1 MPEAMSHP
9 FDSAVSLVDAL
20 RGRRM
25 RSVDVT
31 RAFLARITQDNHLVH
46 CVTRL
51 EAESALRQAVE
62 ADRLADAGGPLG
74 PLHGL
79 PMTLKDAYPVAGSRT
94 TFGLPHL
101 WFHRTKADSEAVA
114 RLRRAG
120 AVFMGRTAV
129 PFGCWDWQ
137 CKPPLRRECVNPLDP
152 TRTPG
157 GTSGGAAAALAAG
170 FTPLELGSDIAGSIR
185 YPAHCCGVYGLRTTL
200 GLIPSD
206 HDAPD
211 GGPLL
216 PSSYAS
222 GPMARSLE
230 DLALMLSVLAPEP
243 DPRAPAPPPGKARVA
258 VTRAVAGL
266 PVDAQ
271 TAAAIESV
279 AQSARAGG
287 HEVIEADPPFDFDE
301 AFTLYGLLLGYEM
314 RPSVPFG
321 LRNRLGLRAFAAWFL
336 RWRMGNG
343 PMETTVRAGLL
354 ATAAE
359 YKAGL
364 ARHVELM
371 ARVDRFFTEYPLWV
385 LPVSPTAAI
394 RRQPTGRPIQFEG
407 VAVPYSRFIG
417 GYLCPTVVIGTPA
430 AVVPVVP
437 PGGGLPVGVQIHSRR
452 FADHWLVR
460 VLGEWQSKP
469 SPASAA
475 GRLIIV
481 PERPTAPGTSMEDEG
496 A

>member
-1 MPEAMSHP
+1 MVEAVSLP
-9 FDSAVSLVDAL
+9 LDSAVALVGAL
-20 RGRRM
+20 RARTV

-31 RAFLARITQDNHLVH
+31 RAFLDRILRGDRRVR

-51 EAESALRQAVE
+51 EADSAIRQAAE
-62 ADRLADAGGPLG
+62 ADRVADAGGPLG

-79 PMTLKDAYPVAGSRT
+79 PMTLKDAHRVAGSRT
-94 TFGLPHL
+94 TFGMPHL
-101 WFHRTKADSEAVA
+101 WFHRPKADCEAVA

-120 AVFMGRTAV
+120 AVFLGRTAV

-137 CKPPLRRECVNPLDP
+137 CKPPFGRECVNPLDP

-157 GTSGGAAAALAAG
+157 GTSGGAAAAVAAG
-170 FTPLELGSDIAGSIR
+170 FTPLELGSDIAGSNR
-185 YPAHCCGVYGLRTTL
+185 YPAHCCGVYSLRTTV

-216 PSSYAS
+216 PTAYAA
-222 GPMARSLE
+222 GPIARSLE

-243 DPRAPAPPPGKARVA
+243 EPRAPAPPAGKPRVA
-258 VTRAVAGL
+258 VTRSVAGL

-279 AQSARAGG
+279 VRSARAAG
-287 HEVIEADPPFDFDE
+287 HEVVEADPPFDFDE

-314 RPSVPFG
+314 RPSLPFG
-321 LRNRLGLRAFAAWFL
+321 FRSRLGTKAFAAWFL
-336 RWRMGNG
+336 DWRMGNG
-343 PMETTVRAGLL
+343 PMETAVRSGLL
-354 ATAAE
+354 ASEAE
-359 YKAGL
+359 YRDAL
-364 ARHVELM
+364 ARRDELM
-371 ARVDRFFTEYPLWV
+371 ARVDRFLADHPLWV

-394 RRQPTGRPIQFEG
+394 RRQPTGRPIRFEG

-430 AVVPVVP
+430 AVVPVKP
-437 PGGGLPVGVQIHSRR
+437 PGGGLPVGVQVHARR
-452 FADHWLVR
+452 FTDHWLVR
-460 VLGEWQSKP
+460 VLGEW
-469 SPASAA
+469 
-475 GRLIIV
+475 RC
-481 PERPTAPGTSMEDEG
+481 
-496 A
+496 